1 MTIRQDHII
10 LSQHPHSITMV
21 SVSCCYTNLSQGNSS
36 REGGEGIYL
45 IYTRVNK

>member
-10 LSQHPHSITMV
+10 LSQHPHSSTMV
-21 SVSCCYTNLSQGNSS
+21 SVSCCYIDLSQENSP